1 MIRVVLVLASLAFL
15 VYYLW
20 RQFETLLA
28 CAAVLCLLVEFLKY
42 EFTQIHQSLTQQ
54 ALIEIGCSLEKGFE
68 DAVFKMEACCSDVLK
83 DVSSQV
89 YSALPSKEDLEEQF
103 AKDTRAAMAGL
114 ESALAGSEEQLRH
127 VGERVAQQVRKAVED
142 ETQAFL
148 QQLREWWQLKNL
160 RVDKLVE
167 PVRSSVGSCRASVA
181 SCMDGNSEDYE
192 AMRNAPRMDAPIA
205 ATR

>member
-1 MIRVVLVLASLAFL
+1 MRVVLVLASLAFL

-20 RQFETLLA
+20 RQLETLIA
-28 CAAVLCLLVEFLKY
+28 CAALLCLLVEFLKY
-42 EFTQIHQSLTQQ
+42 EFTQVQENLTQQ
-54 ALIEIGCSLEKGFE
+54 ALIEIGYGLEKSFE
-68 DAVFKMEACCSDVLK
+68 DAALKMEAGLK
-83 DVSSQV
+83 DAASQV
-89 YSALPSKEDLEEQF
+89 YAALPSKEDLEEQF

-160 RVDKLVE
+160 KVDKLVE
-167 PVRSSVGSCRASVA
+167 PVRSCSGNCRSSVA
-181 SCMDGNSEDYE
+181 SCMDGSSDDYE
-192 AMRNAPRMDAPIA
+192 AMRNAPRMDAPLA
-205 ATR
+205 AKR